1 MPAQGKRLG
10 AIRLVGAAAWIPF
23 TRRKLRAAFQE
34 PSYAYGNGRAFP
46 RSIVTSG
53 LLTIDS
59 VMALS
64 RDSLMRPLTKLRAR
78 GVSIP
83 YKLRILVRTIVPRR
97 LPTSWAVQRPSRRL
111 TVCKPFCFAL
121 QSNVKLAL
129 HGACPLIGFEQS
141 ILAEIFLQCNI
152 STCY

>member
-10 AIRLVGAAAWIPF
+10 AIRLVGAAAWMPS

-83 YKLRILVRTIVPRR
+83 HKLRILVRTAASSSSVGGAATAFASSNRMQIILFRVLAQRDVTRDFSTVSR
-97 LPTSWAVQRPSRRL
+97 LRAFHSRG
-111 TVCKPFCFAL
+111 
-121 QSNVKLAL
+121 
-129 HGACPLIGFEQS
+129 H
-141 ILAEIFLQCNI
+141 FLRV
-152 STCY
+152 